1 MWLMNYRKIWVK
13 YRWSLELW
21 RFLDLFQLFLWTF
34 SKALHW
40 YRVSLH
46 QIPSKKSNILWKSWK
61 MRIYRNCFPLIQRYV
76 WIKRQTFFAS
86 LFWFWIYSI
95 FILEFQVKITTR
107 NGADGDPQK
116 GKAFIHYNQK
126 LCRKEIERLFTHF
139 NIEDPGEMSADIS
152 YGTNGHKSVCRYL
165 SFSNLIVFCIYF
177 SGLKCQKLF
186 KLVQSCSNLSEIVL
200 SCLNMF
206 KLV

>member
-1 MWLMNYRKIWVK
+1 MSAK
-13 YRWSLELW
+13 YI
-21 RFLDLFQLFLWTF
+21 Q
-34 SKALHW
+34 K
-40 YRVSLH
+40 
-46 QIPSKKSNILWKSWK
+46 PKKNK
-61 MRIYRNCFPLIQRYV
+61 MFKNLNWHIS
-76 WIKRQTFFAS
+76 TS

-165 SFSNLIVFCIYF
+165 SFSNQIVFCISF
-177 SGLKCQKLF
+177 SGLNLSEIVQTCTKLF
-186 KLVQSCSNLSEIVL
+186 KLVWNYKNLSEIVVN
-200 SCLNMF
+200 CLNMF

>member
-1 MWLMNYRKIWVK
+1 
-13 YRWSLELW
+13 
-21 RFLDLFQLFLWTF
+21 
-34 SKALHW
+34 
-40 YRVSLH
+40 
-46 QIPSKKSNILWKSWK
+46 

-76 WIKRQTFFAS
+76 WIKSQTFFAS

-165 SFSNLIVFCIYF
+165 SFSNLIVCCISF
-177 SGLKCQKLF
+177 SGLNLSEIVQTYTKLF
-186 KLVQSCSNLSEIVL
+186 KLVWNYKNLSEIVL
-200 SCLNMF
+200 GRLNMF